1 MEEERVTSQKSKRK
15 IKEKV
20 TKDFVALDN
29 VKIKASIK
37 RRTKKRKLNVNDF
50 QCGVC
55 GCSTFVKGKSNLRKS
70 RHVFESQSKK
80 VIKAC
85 NACGLKIRRREKKKL
100 LGGDENDRT
109 KGGKI
114 NVNSESGDKASY
126 LKEGKLF
133 ALQISELVDDEDAKK
148 FFCPKFR
155 RKPCRCLQT
164 FLQLGI
170 KINLELNIVLYKG
183 LLKLQFNIYNLPTE
197 KGDID
202 ETKKRANLLLR
213 YHKKSSELI
222 ASAECSTR
230 SNEYDDFVLTNRDYL
245 KTQLCL
251 CELAV
256 QKILRSYK
264 TVHYIYSCH

>member
-20 TKDFVALDN
+20 TKDFVSLDN
-29 VKIKASIK
+29 VKIKAS
-37 RRTKKRKLNVNDF
+37 TKKKINKRKLNVKDF

-100 LGGDENDRT
+100 QGGGGNDYT

-114 NVNSESGDKASY
+114 NVNSENGDKASY

-148 FFCPKFR
+148 FYCPKYR

-170 KINLELNIVLYKG
+170 IN
-183 LLKLQFNIYNLPTE
+183 
-197 KGDID
+197 
-202 ETKKRANLLLR
+202 
-213 YHKKSSELI
+213 
-222 ASAECSTR
+222 
-230 SNEYDDFVLTNRDYL
+230 
-245 KTQLCL
+245 
-251 CELAV
+251 
-256 QKILRSYK
+256 
-264 TVHYIYSCH
+264 